1 MEDHTLE
8 SLERT
13 ATAAAIHWAKTR
25 IGYLTME
32 DAVNKYLDAVGVNRA
47 IGNDTE
53 AIRLGRR
60 SAALRI
66 DINCIHALS
75 HDQEHRLHEALM
87 KIAEG
92 GVPRLRRGFRR

>member
-1 MEDHTLE
+1 MDKNNHEILE
-8 SLERT
+8 NN
-13 ATAAAIHWAKTR
+13 AANAAIRWAKTGV
-25 IGYLTME
+25 GYFTME
-32 DAVNKYLDAVGVNRA
+32 DAVNKYIDAVGVNRA
-47 IGNDTE
+47 IGNNTE

-60 SAALRI
+60 AAALRI

-87 KIAEG
+87 NIAED

>member
-1 MEDHTLE
+1 MEDNTLE
-8 SLERT
+8 SLERN
-13 ATAAAIHWAKTR
+13 ATNTAIHWAKTR
-25 IGYLTME
+25 IGYFTMV
-32 DAVNKYLDAVGVNRA
+32 DAVNKYFDAMGVNRA

-87 KIAEG
+87 KIAED